1 MRVRCF
7 IAVEI
12 PEPIRVTISDL
23 VETLKQRG
31 ADVKWV
37 SSENIHITLK
47 FLGDTEESLL
57 PAIQQ
62 QLSKKLFNYRP
73 FCIRI
78 SGVGSFPPGKH
89 PRVIWVGTEE
99 SSDLKALQGEVESG
113 MSALGFAAEE
123 RPFQAHITVGRVKSG
138 RRLSEMAGKL
148 ADMRETV
155 IGNFEVTSIKLIRS
169 ELGRGGPVYTC
180 LAEIPLHDS

>member
-1 MRVRCF
+1 M
-7 IAVEI
+7 
-12 PEPIRVTISDL
+12 TISRT
-23 VETLKQRG
+23 VEDLKQCG

-37 SSENIHITLK
+37 NSENIHITLK

-57 PAIQQ
+57 PEIQQ
-62 QLSKKLFNYRP
+62 RLSKKLFNYKP

-99 SSDLKALQGEVESG
+99 SSSLKALQAEVESE
-113 MSALGFAAEE
+113 MEALGYAAEE
-123 RPFQAHITVGRVKSG
+123 RPFLAHITLGRVKSG
-138 RRLSEMAGKL
+138 RRLTEVARKL
-148 ADMRETV
+148 ADSRETA
-155 IGNFEVTSIKLIRS
+155 IGNFEVRSIKLMKS

-180 LAEIPLHDS
+180 LAELPLNN